1 MRLSACGRA
10 LGCQL
15 RTSMHAELK
24 SQGSFAEKGQLLDI
38 CLQFTTEFKSASSLF
53 QKFRASCGWSRRWPR
68 SVFRQVFV
76 DRGHSNRPSHC
87 CKSLFKS
94 DVGAKSFS
102 QLATQTAFGVSGSVS
117 FGAAQ
122 SSEKSTASKSIG
134 VLPQEV
140 RLIQ

>member
-1 MRLSACGRA
+1 MLAIHDRI
-10 LGCQL
+10 Q
-15 RTSMHAELK
+15 
-24 SQGSFAEKGQLLDI
+24 I
-38 CLQFTTEFKSASSLF
+38 CLKFVPEIPGFLWVESALAEI
-53 QKFRASCGWSRRWPR
+53 R
-68 SVFRQVFV
+68 FRQVFV